1 MTRCGDDNEYIKAA
15 VELADGW
22 EWISDNRLGEVGLP
36 DSRLWYLRLPDESV
50 IYKDALAAQLVRQV
64 DDTYAVWQFPIGV
77 SVSSKDVEDA
87 REFAMVNGPDRTMNT
102 IKVIVDSGVLRGANH
117 DKRRSS

>member
-15 VELADGW
+15 VELADFFSW
-22 EWISDNRLGEVGLP
+22 DEWIEARNNNLLTHSGQKFL
-36 DSRLWYLRLPDESV
+36 
-50 IYKDALAAQLVRQV
+50 DALAAQLVRQV
-64 DDTYAVWQFPIGV
+64 DDPYAVWQFPIGV

-87 REFAMVNGPDRTMNT
+87 RLEIAMVDGPDRTMNT